1 MSKEEFYEFCLEQE
15 KKYTFPEFTGDDI
28 LELGKTLIEEY
39 ARFPGP
45 LACEIWVNG
54 TERFRYY
61 PAGTGAFHQRWLTFK
76 RNVVTTMEVS
86 SMTLKAKFEM
96 NGSTL
101 EEEKLEPEKFAL
113 CGGGFPIRLKGGC
126 VIGFIGAS
134 GLTDE
139 EDHAAIIAGLDAFWK
154 KKGWS

>member
-28 LELGKTLIEEY
+28 LELGETLIEEY
-39 ARFPGP
+39 AHFPGP

-76 RNVVTTMEVS
+76 RNAVTTMEMS